1 MSKSGLAGILMSVF
15 LSGCNTT
22 TQIPAPFGVCY
33 TKLTPENIVNYKLVV
48 VEPDHYTKLD
58 IDALKEGGTKMIA
71 YVSLGEVH
79 PTRWYFPLA
88 DSTGNLLGK
97 NEDWGSHFLNIGSP
111 SVRQLFLDR
120 IIPNIMASGYDGLF
134 FDTVDA
140 VAPYTTRKNLQ
151 KDMADLINSIRK
163 QNPDAILI
171 QNAGLFLLDQTSSS
185 INAVAIEDIAS
196 DYQFSDQ
203 SYRYANEQEFS
214 EKIKNITDLSEKYH
228 KQFLLID
235 FSDRENLTDSL
246 QSRLNDYPF
255 PYFIG
260 KISLDEL
267 PVLPPDAN

>member
-1 MSKSGLAGILMSVF
+1 MSKSGFAGILMSVF

-58 IDALKEGGTKMIA
+58 IDAMREGGTKVIA

-79 PTRWYFPLA
+79 PSRWYFPLA

-196 DYQFSDQ
+196 DYRFSDQ
-203 SYRYANEQEFS
+203 TYRYASEQEFA
-214 EKIKNITDLSEKYH
+214 EKIKNISDLSAKYQ
-228 KQFLLID
+228 KPFLLID
-235 FSDRENLTDSL
+235 FSDRDNLTDSL
-246 QSRLNDYPF
+246 QTRLNHYPF

-267 PVLPPDAN
+267 PVLPPDTN